1 MPQAAKKLPAD
12 FLEEVAA
19 LHVKLIPLNDKLA
32 RIKANAK
39 REGLDAEALDDEGFD
54 EATRRLTARKTKE
67 PEPQGLE
74 GTPLGELLATH
85 KETEP
90 CN

>member
-19 LHVKLIPLNDKLA
+19 LHVKLIPLQERLG
-32 RIKANAK
+32 RILKNAE
-39 REGLDAEALDDEGFD
+39 REGLNKAALDNEGYD
-54 EATRRLTARKTKE
+54 EATRRITARKSKE

-74 GTPLGELLATH
+74 GTPLGELLAMTQ
-85 KETEP
+85 ETEP

>member
-1 MPQAAKKLPAD
+1 MSRPAKPPAD
-12 FLEEVAA
+12 FLEAVAA

-32 RIKANAK
+32 RILSNAK
-39 REGLDAEALDDEGFD
+39 AEGLDADALDDQGFD
-54 EATRRLTARKTKE
+54 EATRRLTATKTKE

-74 GTPLGELLATH
+74 GTPFGALIASE